1 MLSTL
6 LASFGAIRE
15 ERLQRQYSLD
25 KIREGTS
32 SPLFR
37 SLSPREQVNFEEQC
51 NLWKSI
57 QLTNCVEKIDTNE
70 VDHNLQSDCLWYV
83 QESQG

>member
-1 MLSTL
+1 MLSAR
-6 LASFGAIRE
+6 LASFGAIGK

-32 SPLFR
+32 SPLFH
-37 SLSPREQVNFEEQC
+37 SLSPLEQVSFEEQC

-57 QLTNCVEKIDTNE
+57 QLTNCAEKIDTSE
-70 VDHNLQSDCLWYV
+70 VDHNLQLNCLWYA
-83 QESQG
+83 QE

>member
-51 NLWKSI
+51 NLWNKI
-57 QLTNCVEKIDTNE
+57 KNEEKIDTNE

>member
-15 ERLQRQYSLD
+15 ERLKRQYSLD

-51 NLWKSI
+51 NLWNKI
-57 QLTNCVEKIDTNE
+57 KNEEKIDTNE
-70 VDHNLQSDCLWYV
+70 VDHNLQSDCLWYA
-83 QESQG
+83 QE